1 MRQFTMDHE
10 DGPLRDGAGDHFV
23 VSARMATFVVSTVMA
38 RAIEATLN
46 QWPRRTWVTFVD
58 LSGSRVRLRAQEIDF
73 IVQSTAEQRALDRQF
88 RQALTGES

>member
-10 DGPLRDGAGDHFV
+10 DGSLRDSAGDHFI

-58 LSGSRVRLRAQEIDF
+58 LSGSRVRLRAQEIAF